1 MRWIV
6 AVSLSI
12 AAQITHPAAA
22 QSLTTAAEIRP
33 ILTATKSQ
41 WVAVRE
47 YDGRDLVYFTN
58 LLAWRCGLEAV
69 SFGLNGAPP
78 QTALMME
85 PCHDGEASP
94 NALKMDQGILPYTEA
109 DLGSVQSVT
118 VQITYDDGTTDTADY
133 ARAAVLIP

>member
-6 AVSLSI
+6 AVSLGI

-118 VQITYDDGTTDTADY
+118 VQITYDGGTTDTADY